1 MKKSASVIQIF
12 LAFFFLSFINQEKLF
27 LFLSKNIFFIFWKR

>member
-12 LAFFFLSFINQEKLF
+12 LAFFLRFINQEKLF

>member
-12 LAFFFLSFINQEKLF
+12 LAFFLSFINQEKLF
-27 LFLSKNIFFIFWKR
+27 LLRNKNIFFIFWKR

>member
-12 LAFFFLSFINQEKLF
+12 LAFFLSFINQEKLF
-27 LFLSKNIFFIFWKR
+27 LFLSKLPPPILN